1 MAEFLH
7 FAAERWARNMKKSN
21 QKTGGKVAINMF
33 AGARRIAL
41 AFAGL
46 WVLGCVAY
54 AIFSEPYVSLKYSVE
69 TYGATPTPAESCNSK
84 DARKFTTV
92 DAPNDARVDV
102 TFCFVS
108 SPADDGSP
116 LIPFRQV
123 VSSSNPEAARVYE
136 ARKEAL
142 RRGAHDDAARLTQY
156 LLSMPLS
163 PWEPQTVWMANE
175 YDKDVRAYMDGIAGA
190 FRLQQSDLE
199 RVQQVKRQK
208 LLDQWMQALQILF
221 GGLAVGWALTALIGW
236 IARGFLG
243 IPRGKDHR
251 PA

>member
-1 MAEFLH
+1 
-7 FAAERWARNMKKSN
+7 
-21 QKTGGKVAINMF
+21 
-33 AGARRIAL
+33 
-41 AFAGL
+41 
-46 WVLGCVAY
+46 
-54 AIFSEPYVSLKYSVE
+54 
-69 TYGATPTPAESCNSK
+69 
-84 DARKFTTV
+84 
-92 DAPNDARVDV
+92 
-102 TFCFVS
+102 
-108 SPADDGSP
+108 
-116 LIPFRQV
+116 
-123 VSSSNPEAARVYE
+123 
-136 ARKEAL
+136 
-142 RRGAHDDAARLTQY
+142 
-156 LLSMPLS
+156 
-163 PWEPQTVWMANE
+163 MANE